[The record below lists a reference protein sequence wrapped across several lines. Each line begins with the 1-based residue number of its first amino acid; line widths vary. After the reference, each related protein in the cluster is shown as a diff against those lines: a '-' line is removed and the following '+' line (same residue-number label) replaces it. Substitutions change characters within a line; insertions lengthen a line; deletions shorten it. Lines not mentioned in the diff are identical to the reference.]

1 MCSRNVSLKIITICM
16 FKMWTEVTTYLYII
30 KYIDW
35 CLKLLV
41 KTWHTVSLRFNIFV
55 DLFQNTPIHDKARTW
70 IQDVKQQGQI
80 TVTVDKV
87 VALTRIPHIKN
98 RPVNS
103 VNTDCRVSILCTRHI
118 VLWRCTI
125 VSRQVILRSSNPS
138 QSYFPDKNIIL
149 K

>member
-1 MCSRNVSLKIITICM
+1 MSRNVSLKIITICM
-16 FKMWTEVTTYLYII
+16 FKIWTEVTTYLYII

-41 KTWHTVSLRFNIFV
+41 KTWLTVSLRFNIFV
-55 DLFQNTPIHDKARTW
+55 DLFQNTPIHDKARTR
-70 IQDVKQQGQI
+70 IQDVKQQGKI

-87 VALTRIPHIKN
+87 VAWTRIPH
-98 RPVNS
+98 

-138 QSYFPDKNIIL
+138 QSYSRTRISY
-149 K
+149 